1 MSLPLFIYLAGMV
14 DPLSKLFVIIAFLS
28 GLVFGGSVLGI
39 LLEEEDNLIQKLK
52 FGLKTSIPVL
62 IFTSLLSIAI
72 PSKDT
77 MYLMAGGYAAQEIA
91 ASEVGDKVKII
102 INQELDKLIENQK

>member
-1 MSLPLFIYLAGMV
+1 MSLPLFIYLAELAST
-14 DPLSKLFVIIAFLS
+14 LSKAFAAFS
-28 GLVFGGSVLGI
+28 FFSGI
-39 LLEEEDNLIQKLK
+39 LLFFSIIGLYIETNENLIKKLK
-52 FGLKTSIPVL
+52 IGLKISIPTFILCTL
-62 IFTSLLSIAI
+62 ISIAI

-91 ASEVGDKVKII
+91 TSEVGDKVKII